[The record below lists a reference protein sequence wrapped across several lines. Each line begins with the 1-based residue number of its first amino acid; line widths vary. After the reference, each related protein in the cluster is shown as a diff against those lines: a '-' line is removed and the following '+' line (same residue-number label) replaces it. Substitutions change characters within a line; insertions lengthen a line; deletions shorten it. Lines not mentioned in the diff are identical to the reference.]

1 MKNINYIDDM
11 ELRDILNE
19 FDKTH
24 KPLDTFQK
32 EKVSA
37 DIYYAKKS
45 VREFSNKDFEYD
57 YMYPM

>member
-1 MKNINYIDDM
+1 MKDINFVNDM

-19 FDKTH
+19 FDRNH

-45 VREFSNKDFEYD
+45 VRDFSNNNYEYD
-57 YMYPM
+57 YMYSV